1 MGNSLYKKIMRYL
14 KIILVN
20 FLVLILLLIIG
31 ELSIRVIRP
40 NFRLYQRSNPN
51 VYKDRA
57 FDKNY
62 TKVNWPQKDTDL
74 GWVCK
79 QDSLLK
85 FYSKYYNQ
93 FRIKYYINKEGFRN
107 KNDFESKSNPN
118 YKSNILLLGDSF
130 IFSIYLDEYKTVASN
145 LQKRFAGLFN
155 IINLG
160 IPGFGI
166 DQCVISYEK
175 YSKLIDPKI
184 VVLVY
189 IDDDIT
195 RNLEAFRK
203 DEGMNKPSYDIIND
217 SLQIRINSKSS
228 FLTNLFENSYLFN
241 RFYKKYMD
249 YYSIKLAEKIF
260 HKLIVM
266 TRANGQKLII
276 MRLPILEALLSH
288 NRNEFYSFSDFFKK
302 EKIDYYEFYDK
313 MISMPKDYLK
323 TLYLKNDG
331 HPSEIGAKYFSELI
345 FNILSTTLKYE

>member
-1 MGNSLYKKIMRYL
+1 MRYL

-20 FLVLILLLIIG
+20 LLVLILLLIIG
-31 ELSIRVIRP
+31 EFTIRIVRP
-40 NFRLYQRSNPN
+40 NFQLYQRSNPN

-62 TKVNWPQKDTDL
+62 TKVYWPRKDTDL

-93 FRIKYYINKEGFRN
+93 FRTRYNINKEGFRN
-107 KNDFESKSNPN
+107 KNDFEAKSNPN
-118 YKSNILLLGDSF
+118 NKSNILLLGDSF
-130 IFSIYLDEYKTVASN
+130 IFSIYLDEYKTIAYN
-145 LQKRFAGLFN
+145 LQKRFTGLYN

-166 DQCVISYEK
+166 DQCVLSYEK
-175 YSKLIDPKI
+175 YSKLIDPNI

-189 IDDDIT
+189 IDDDIA

-203 DEGMNKPSYDIIND
+203 PEGMNKPSYDIIND
-217 SLQIRINSKSS
+217 SLQFRINNKSS
-228 FLTNLFENSYLFN
+228 IFTNIFEHSYLFN

-249 YYSIKLAEKIF
+249 YYSIELAEKIF
-260 HKLIVM
+260 HKLIVT
-266 TRANGQKLII
+266 TRANRQKLII
-276 MRLPILEALLSH
+276 IRLPIVETLLTH
-288 NRNEFYSFSDFFKK
+288 NRNDFYSFADFFKK

-313 MISMPKDYLK
+313 MISMPEDYLK

-345 FNILSTTLKYE
+345 FNILSTTLKYEEASL